1 MKRGY
6 KRGRAKDTEDR
17 RQLEAFQKKQ
27 QELQELEAQLAEKD
41 RSLAE
46 GTKRFE
52 QNYGSPPDADFGDF
66 SPPRSSI
73 INKKQNILIDIS
85 SDDSDDSSKIRIDS
99 SSSFPSQSSPRSAK
113 RLKRNKRYRQENY
126 DHQQYDHHE
135 EPHYEYDQ
143 QAPDYQYEQHH
154 EPYYQYE
161 EQEYQY
167 SSPEEYSGR
176 SPVYEHPPDYENFR
190 YEPPPFYDADV
201 RVDEMPRWPMQGDSS
216 TSSEEDYRRPI
227 PFWNHRVEV
236 RIDPMPAFPMTEEE
250 EEEEFR
256 EDPQDDPEYAA
267 SKVRDKKVRLQLRM
281 IAKQAQWAEAQPKSA
296 PYDEDEE
303 KDRDRERERR
313 ERREARNTIAEYKEK
328 VVDKMREDRQ
338 KDRERELRKLDEE
351 RAKRHAL
358 RDRKEE
364 EEARRRR
371 RDRRK
376 MEELLK
382 AAETDE
388 MFLKYLTPAF
398 GVLECKSERIDG
410 TDPVEYVSKCHSVN
424 VPKELLYGTKI
435 AEIKGEGYKGAIMN
449 FVDKIVGL
457 GILDSSLRKNMQRV
471 EKLPKFLA
479 ELVEPLCNDIAIY
492 GTQISVTDDARN
504 MRSNFETFCK
514 EKSAEFWSQKE
525 HKMKL
530 GDFMRKYER
539 KRSHSTSTS
548 GERRRNDRDRRD
560 RVRNRSRNRDRK
572 RTASASSS
580 SKEDSLK
587 SLFATVS
594 SGVTSPD
601 YSVIDPLYHAP
612 IYPTSNSFHQ
622 QNSEFMS
629 YGFSNNSHQPVMN
642 QHMDPSQFY
651 PPGVPSQQQPQPLK
665 APPLMSGLLMFTPN
679 EPVMQQPSMQAAPP
693 QNFIPAQPMVPINAS
708 MPPQEPPAPLPVA
721 QKDDDADLMDE
732 IFSM

>member
-52 QNYGSPPDADFGDF
+52 RNYGSPPDADFQGDFGDF

-73 INKKQNILIDIS
+73 INNNQNILIEVS

-99 SSSFPSQSSPRSAK
+99 SSSSYPSHPSPRSAK
-113 RLKRNKRYRQENY
+113 RLKRNKRYRQEQY
-126 DHQQYDHHE
+126 EHQ

-143 QAPDYQYEQHH
+143 QEPDYQYEQQ
-154 EPYYQYE
+154 EPYYEEHQYE
-161 EQEYQY
+161 Y

-190 YEPPPFYDADV
+190 YEPPPFYDEDV

-227 PFWNHRVEV
+227 FWHEDV
-236 RIDPMPAFPMTEEE
+236 RIDPMPVFPMNGEEE
-250 EEEEFR
+250 EE
-256 EDPQDDPEYAA
+256 DIQGDPEYVA
-267 SKVRDKKVRLQLRM
+267 SRQRDKKVRIQLEM
-281 IAKQAQWAEAQPKSA
+281 IARQAQWAEAQPKSA

-303 KDRDRERERR
+303 RDRDRERERR
-313 ERREARNTIAEYKEK
+313 ERREARHTIAEYKEK
-328 VVDKMREDRQ
+328 VVDKMREERQ

-358 RDRKEE
+358 RDRREE

-410 TDPVEYVSKCHSVN
+410 TDPVEYVSKCHAVN

-435 AEIKGEGYKGAIMN
+435 AEIKGEGYKGAITN

-492 GTQISVTDDARN
+492 GTQISVTDARN

-514 EKSAEFWSQKE
+514 EKSVEFWSQKE

-548 GERRRNDRDRRD
+548 GERRRSDRDRRD
-560 RVRNRSRNRDRK
+560 RSRDRSRNRDRK
-572 RTASASSS
+572 RTVASSSSS

-587 SLFATVS
+587 SLFATV
-594 SGVTSPD
+594 TSPD
-601 YSVIDPLYHAP
+601 YSVMDPLYHAP

-622 QNSEFMS
+622 QNNPEFMS
-629 YGFSNNSHQPVMN
+629 YGFPNNSQMIPQN
-642 QHMDPSQFY
+642 QYMDPSQFY
-651 PPGVPSQQQPQPLK
+651 PPGVPPQQQPQPLK

-679 EPVMQQPSMQAAPP
+679 EPVMPMQPPPAP
-693 QNFIPAQPMVPINAS
+693 IAHASQPMPT
-708 MPPQEPPAPLPVA
+708 PQEPPAPPA
-721 QKDDDADLMDE
+721 QQDDDAELMDE